1 MAIGTP
7 VVGAAAYSAQ
17 NGTSVA
23 PAYPSGILA
32 TDVVLLF
39 VGQKPSTANGGTAT
53 TPVGWT
59 LRDELLAAGGYGTTL
74 GADTGNTNLRIYSWD
89 SPVAGQTG
97 TRSVTLA
104 VNNISWAFIVRIPKG
119 GGTVSFGSADGQRT
133 TAPTSPLSIALAN
146 GASATN
152 FQSGDLAIWAMCI
165 PTDVTTPSQ
174 FSAQSITATG
184 ATFGTAVELNEPDSA
199 TGNDIGGYSAYALV
213 SSGSSTTAPTVQ
225 TNLAGTL
232 TNVRGPV
239 VLLRVREAAPTP
251 DGTGAITLGGA
262 TVSGSGSP
270 ILAAS
275 GAVDLA
281 TAAVSGTVD
290 VTPPGVDA
298 SGAVTLDTVVSAGS
312 ASQTHVATGAVTL
325 ADATATGTVAEVP
338 FGTGTVTLDTV
349 AVSGSA
355 SPVIVA
361 TGAVTLDTVTV
372 SGSGSQTHVATGDVT
387 LDTVAASGVVSDVVF
402 GSGSI
407 TLDTVTVAGSGD
419 VGASSVDGTG
429 AVTLDAVT
437 VAASGSPVVVSSGAI
452 ALDSVTST
460 GTVAAVVFGTGAI
473 TLADATVAGSGTQTH
488 VASGAITLDAVSC
501 TGNDV
506 AAVFASGVVTLADAV
521 VAGTGTVPATSGI
534 GAITLDGVGIWA
546 NNQPAQ
552 LVGTVPAVLILAGA
566 LPGFLSA
573 SGVVPATLSA
583 SGTIPAAQSL
593 TGTVPAGLTLTAQV
607 LP

>member
-7 VVGAAAYSAQ
+7 VVGAAAYSASG
-17 NGTSVA
+17 GTSVA

-53 TPVGWT
+53 TPSGWT

-97 TRSVTLA
+97 TCSVTLA
-104 VNNISWAFIVRIPKG
+104 QNNISWAFIVRIPKG
-119 GGTVSFGSADGQRT
+119 GGALGFGSADGQRT
-133 TAPTSPLSIALAN
+133 TAPTSPLSIALTN

-184 ATFGTAVELNEPDSA
+184 ATFGTAVELNEPDRA

-251 DGTGAITLGGA
+251 VGTGAITLGGA

-270 ILAAS
+270 TLAAS

-298 SGAVTLDTVVSAGS
+298 SGAVTLDTVVVSGVGR
-312 ASQTHVATGAVTL
+312 QTHNATGAVALGAVTVAGVGRQTHNATGAVTL
-325 ADATATGTVAEVP
+325 G
-338 FGTGTVTLDTV
+338 
-349 AVSGSA
+349 AVSVAGVGSSTVQA
-355 SPVIVA
+355 SASVSLASVSVAGVGSPVIVA
-361 TGAVTLDTVTV
+361 SGAVTL
-372 SGSGSQTHVATGDVT
+372 
-387 LDTVAASGVVSDVVF
+387 
-402 GSGSI
+402 
-407 TLDTVTVAGSGD
+407 
-419 VGASSVDGTG
+419 G
-429 AVTLDAVT
+429 AVVVT
-437 VAASGSPVVVSSGAI
+437 GLGTSTAQALGAI
-452 ALDSVTST
+452 ALDAVSVA
-460 GTVAAVVFGTGAI
+460 GVGDVVALAITATGAVA
-473 TLADATVAGSGTQTH
+473 LDAATVAGVGTSTVQATGAMALGA
-488 VASGAITLDAVSC
+488 VSVAGVGSSTVQGGGAVTLGAAVIAASGAQLFPKIWAE
-501 TGNDV
+501 GW
-506 AAVFASGVVTLADAV
+506 
-521 VAGTGTVPATSGI
+521 GTVAWGTSGDAL
-534 GAITLDGVGIWA
+534 GDGVLLFPG
-546 NNQPAQ
+546 PVVGQ
-552 LVGTVPAVLILAGA
+552 LACVAPSIGGLVLSTPGTAALACVAPSLDDLVCTVASAASLACVVRNVWA
-566 LPGFLSA
+566 LPPVSFTRPA
-573 SGVVPATLSA
+573 SP
-583 SGTIPAAQSL
+583 
-593 TGTVPAGLTLTAQV
+593 
-607 LP
+607 